1 MITHEKIRQEVN
13 ELKEIISRGEADIPS
28 MFECLWPG
36 VLIVV
41 WLSLCG
47 WASDLSRLGEYSG
60 VVSGAVLGIIIMLGT
75 ASGRSTALSIPKRFR
90 ENSVVFSFLS
100 KKIKLYMISGM
111 LLSLLLSLFCAEN
124 AYPFCVF
131 IVPGAVLFYAIMMI
145 DFSRYQ
151 LAAFSN
157 VISAF
162 KDSKNA

>member
-90 ENSVVFSFLS
+90 ENSVVFSFCQ
-100 KKIKLYMISGM
+100 KK
-111 LLSLLLSLFCAEN
+111 
-124 AYPFCVF
+124 
-131 IVPGAVLFYAIMMI
+131 
-145 DFSRYQ
+145 
-151 LAAFSN
+151 
-157 VISAF
+157 
-162 KDSKNA
+162 